1 MMPET
6 TPVSVAALLA
16 NLPQRIC
23 DVIKPWCDRMPE
35 QPALVEASA
44 LGPIGSSQLPLPIRS
59 AGFSTQAFAPAI
71 GS

>member
-1 MMPET
+1 MLET

-23 DVIKPWCDRMPE
+23 DRNQAVVRRMPE
-35 QPALVEASA
+35 QPALVEASGA
-44 LGPIGSSQLPLPIRS
+44 WTYRQL
-59 AGFSTQAFAPAI
+59 ATAVADTQRWLLDASVRPAI